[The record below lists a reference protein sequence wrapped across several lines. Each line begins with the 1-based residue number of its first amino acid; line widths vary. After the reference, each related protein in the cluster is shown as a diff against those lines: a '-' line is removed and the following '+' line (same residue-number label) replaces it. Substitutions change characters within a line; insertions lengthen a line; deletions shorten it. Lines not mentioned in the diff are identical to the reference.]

1 MEPSTKSRILF
12 CDKEEICWKEK
23 EKTLVDDKLAIS
35 TLKERNT
42 ITVNLTTD
50 EMAYLIRRNRT
61 VYNIKNIIV
70 LQQESNF
77 LKRKKEIII
86 RSHIGNRYLKKRDI
100 IIVNL
105 TTKMK

>member
-23 EKTLVDDKLAIS
+23 EKTFVDDKLAIS
-35 TLKERNT
+35 TLKERDT

-50 EMAYLIRRNRT
+50 EMVYLIRGNGT
-61 VYNIKNIIV
+61 IYNIKNIIV

-77 LKRKKEIII
+77 LERKKEIIS
-86 RSHIGNRYLKKRDI
+86 RSHIGNRYLKKGT
-100 IIVNL
+100 L
-105 TTKMK
+105 LL